1 MSDKKGPKT
10 PPLDPLTGFFTG
22 HMLQMM
28 KDRFTFL
35 NNAMLNQGDFVH
47 FRYMKSNIYL
57 VLDPDGIKHVLH
69 TGQSKYSKMVRG
81 AKFLKDIGGQGLLTS
96 EGKFWQQSRR
106 VIQPFFAK
114 RQYPHYLDFMSDCAH
129 NLIAQWKEKSYDKEW
144 FDLAPEMTK
153 FTLNVLGRS
162 LFNAD
167 FDEYTETVYNEL
179 RSLLDITEDRII
191 HIIPRMGPSK
201 KRQDQ
206 EFNRSLGNLE
216 RIVDELILKCKDQ
229 TNKEP
234 DKNFIHALLE
244 SDMEFSDQDLR
255 DHVISLMIA
264 GHETTAT
271 ALCWLFTLLETH
283 PESKAKVLSEIDL
296 YVTDDKLNLETVEKL
311 EYLYMVIQEALRI
324 YPPFW
329 IMGRV
334 ATQDDTLLGH
344 PIKTGD
350 RVQINP
356 YFTHHNP
363 RYWDAPEEFRPERF
377 SKGNIDSINEY
388 VYLPFGKGPRTCLGN
403 HFGTFEMFVGVT
415 LLYKHFDIK
424 FENAAEIKPDFRITL
439 RPDRPV
445 KVKAHVKVE

>member
-1 MSDKKGPKT
+1 MKKFNGPKT
-10 PPLDPLTGFFTG
+10 PPLDPFTGFFTG

-28 KDRFTFL
+28 NDRFTFL
-35 NNAMLNQGDFVH
+35 NNAMINQGDFVH
-47 FRYMKSNIYL
+47 FRYINTNIYL
-57 VLDPDGIKHVLH
+57 VLDPEGIKHVLH

-81 AKFLKDIGGQGLLTS
+81 SKFLKDIGGRGLLTS

-114 RQYPHYLDFMSDCAH
+114 RQYPHYLDFMSDCAN
-129 NLIAQWKEKSYDKEW
+129 NLIRQWREKSYDQKW

-167 FDEYTETVYNEL
+167 FDEYTEIVYSEL
-179 RSLLDITEDRII
+179 RTLLDITEDRII
-191 HIIPRMGPSK
+191 HLIPRIGPSK
-201 KRQDQ
+201 RRQNQ
-206 EFNRSLGNLE
+206 EFDRSLGNLE
-216 RIVDELILKCKDQ
+216 VIVDDMIKKSKNQ

-244 SDMEFSDQDLR
+244 SNVEFSDQDLR

-271 ALCWLFTLLETH
+271 ALCWIFILLENH
-283 PESKAKVLSEIDL
+283 PESKNKVLHEIDEHVL
-296 YVTDDKLNLETVEKL
+296 DNKLDLKTVENLE
-311 EYLYMVIQEALRI
+311 YIHMVIQETLRI

-329 IMGRV
+329 VMGRI

-344 PIKTGD
+344 PIKSGD
-350 RVQINP
+350 RIQINP
-356 YFTHHNP
+356 YFIHHNP
-363 RYWDAPEEFRPERF
+363 RYWDSPEKFKPERF
-377 SKGNIDSINEY
+377 LKENVDSINEY

-403 HFGTFEMFVGVT
+403 HFGTFEMFVAVV
-415 LLYKHFDIK
+415 LFYKNFNIE
-424 FENAAEIKPDFRITL
+424 FENAANIKPDFRITL

-445 KVKAHVKVE
+445 KVKAHVKI